1 VPQPVTGEGTKLM
14 KMEGTGEVFLAH
26 LAEDIH
32 LIKLENGSSNLATHV
47 KADVNMKS
55 LVGKGSGE
63 SLQIGFAGVGWV
75 LVQPSE
81 ARVASAPSNG
91 GGGGGGL
98 LGSLG
103 G

>member
-1 VPQPVTGEGTKLM
+1 MALSGSGWVAVVSDGPPVLLQTGAAPTFCDPQAAITW
-14 KMEGTGEVFLAH
+14 
-26 LAEDIH
+26 
-32 LIKLENGSSNLATHV
+32 SSNLQTHL

-55 LVGKGSGE
+55 LVGRGSGE
-63 SLQIGFAGVGWV
+63 SLQIGFAGEGWV

-81 ARVASAPSNG
+81 GRPKPAAANG